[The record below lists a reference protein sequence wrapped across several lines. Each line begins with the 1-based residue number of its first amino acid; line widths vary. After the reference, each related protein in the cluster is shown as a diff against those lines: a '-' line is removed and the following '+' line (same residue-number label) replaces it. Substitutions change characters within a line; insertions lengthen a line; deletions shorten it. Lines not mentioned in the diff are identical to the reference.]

1 MKVEIKKVKLSEIK
15 LNPNNPRR
23 ISEQAM
29 NRLVKSVEEF
39 SRMLELRPIVYD
51 ETGTILG
58 GNMRYLALK
67 KLGYTEIPET
77 WARGVADLTEDEKR
91 RFIIVDNADA
101 FGEWDMDVLSSEW
114 DSFPLIEW
122 GIDLPKAWMELPEEK
137 EPPPEEPEQPQI
149 IICPKCKHEFSVL
162 KERKE

>member
-1 MKVEIKKVKLSEIK
+1 MKTQKMIKVSDIKV
-15 LNPNNPRR
+15 NPNNPRR
-23 ISEQAM
+23 ITEQAM

-137 EPPPEEPEQPQI
+137 EPPPEEQEQPQI